1 VAVILSD
8 GLKRLDHAPG
18 GSNDDDPLVR
28 ERRMAVASDRHALA
42 EIKRGLAGFLAA
54 IKDGL
59 YLPAMKA
66 RMTHL
71 DAEAV
76 RLRARIRVASTMADA
91 EQAEAL
97 RHRTALGQLIERVAA
112 GRAGDDDIIRLRD
125 LFGPIALL
133 QTGERGVCRLVEVGK
148 PGST

>member
-1 VAVILSD
+1 
-8 GLKRLDHAPG
+8 
-18 GSNDDDPLVR
+18 
-28 ERRMAVASDRHALA
+28 
-42 EIKRGLAGFLAA
+42 
-54 IKDGL
+54 
-59 YLPAMKA
+59 MKA

-91 EQAEAL
+91 EQTEAL
-97 RHRTALGQLIERVAA
+97 RHRTALGHLIERVAA

-133 QTGERGVCRLVEVGK
+133 PTGERGACRLVEIGR